1 MRDQLDNGRYASDSE
16 LLRDLIRKE
25 QVRAAEVEAIR
36 RKLVEGEKS
45 GFNDNSSTD
54 FLSELKEKADN
65 FR

>member
-45 GFNDNSSTD
+45 GFTGNSSTD
-54 FLSELKEKADN
+54 LLSEFKEKADN